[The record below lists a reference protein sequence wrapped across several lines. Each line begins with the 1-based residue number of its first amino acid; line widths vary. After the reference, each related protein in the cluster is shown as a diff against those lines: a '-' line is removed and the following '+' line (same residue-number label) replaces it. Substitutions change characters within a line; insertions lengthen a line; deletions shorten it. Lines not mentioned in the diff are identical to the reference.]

1 MRINEQIINKIKE
14 RMDKGA
20 RKYGD
25 TINVDDKRDFI
36 EEAIEEALDGCVY
49 LAAKLIQI
57 QNKIRIKNEKR

>member
-14 RMDKGA
+14 RMDKDN

-25 TINVDDKRDFI
+25 TIHVDDKRDFI
-36 EEAIEEALDGCVY
+36 EETIEEALDGCVY

-57 QNKIRIKNEKR
+57 QNEQRSKNDR

>member
-25 TINVDDKRDFI
+25 TIHVNDKRDFI
-36 EEAIEEALDGCVY
+36 DEAIEEALDGCVY

-57 QNKIRIKNEKR
+57 QNKQRSKDGR

>member
-1 MRINEQIINKIKE
+1 
-14 RMDKGA
+14 MDKGA

-25 TINVDDKRDFI
+25 TIHVDDKRDFI

-57 QNKIRIKNEKR
+57 KNEQRSKNGR